1 MGQSFAQTMPDEQL
15 VRDAGLL
22 SPEAGDGVLNPAK
35 TRGIAFPNTGAVT
48 MGTRSP
54 SSYRGRMMAVT
65 TWRQGAPQPSFRQRV
80 ASWRARNWRRAVLAW
95 FVIVLA
101 IMAVAAEPVTD
112 FPRAQANAVPAV
124 RVTLSAVE
132 LLTVAGVPLLLIAL
146 P

>member
-1 MGQSFAQTMPDEQL
+1 MGQSLAQTLPDEQL
-15 VRDAGLL
+15 MPDAGLL
-22 SPEAGDGVLNPAK
+22 SPEIGDGVLSPAK
-35 TRGIAFPNTGAVT
+35 TRGIASPNPGAIT

-54 SSYRGRMMAVT
+54 SSYGGRIMVVT
-65 TWRQGAPQPSFRQRV
+65 AWRQGAPQPSFRQRV

-112 FPRAQANAVPAV
+112 FPRAQASAVPAV
-124 RVTLSAVE
+124 RVTLGVVE

>member
-1 MGQSFAQTMPDEQL
+1 MGQSLTQTLPDEQQ
-15 VRDAGLL
+15 GLQ
-22 SPEAGDGVLNPAK
+22 SPEAGEGVLNPAE
-35 TRGIAFPNTGAVT
+35 TQGITSPGSGAIT
-48 MGTRSP
+48 MGKRSP
-54 SSYRGRMMAVT
+54 SSYGGHTMVVT
-65 TWRQGAPQPSFRQRV
+65 AWRRGAPQPSFRQRV

-95 FVIVLA
+95 FVTVLA
-101 IMAVAAEPVTD
+101 VMAVAAEPVTD

>member
-1 MGQSFAQTMPDEQL
+1 MGQSLTQTLPDEQL
-15 VRDAGLL
+15 VPDARLL
-22 SPEAGDGVLNPAK
+22 SSEAGDGVLDPAK
-35 TRGIAFPNTGAVT
+35 TRGITSLDSGAVT
-48 MGTRSP
+48 TGTRPP

-65 TWRQGAPQPSFRQRV
+65 AWRQGAPQLSFRQRV

>member
-1 MGQSFAQTMPDEQL
+1 MGQSLTQTLPDEQKGL
-15 VRDAGLL
+15 PSAGAA
-22 SPEAGDGVLNPAK
+22 EGVLSPAK
-35 TRGIAFPNTGAVT
+35 TRRITSQDSGAIT

-54 SSYRGRMMAVT
+54 SSYGGHTMIDTA
-65 TWRQGAPQPSFRQRV
+65 WRRGAPQPSFRQRV

-95 FVIVLA
+95 FVTVLA
-101 IMAVAAEPVTD
+101 VMAVAAEPVND

-132 LLTVAGVPLLLIAL
+132 LLTVAGVPLLLVAL

>member
-1 MGQSFAQTMPDEQL
+1 MGQSLTQTLPYEQQ
-15 VRDAGLL
+15 GLL
-22 SPEAGDGVLNPAK
+22 SAAAGDGVLNPVT
-35 TRGIAFPNTGAVT
+35 TRGITSPGPGAVT

-54 SSYRGRMMAVT
+54 SSYGGRMMVSTA
-65 TWRQGAPQPSFRQRV
+65 WRQGAPPPSFRQRV
-80 ASWRARNWRRAVLAW
+80 ASWRARSWRRAVLAW

-112 FPRAQANAVPAV
+112 FPHAQANAVPAV

-132 LLTVAGVPLLLIAL
+132 LLTVAGVPLLLVAL

>member
-1 MGQSFAQTMPDEQL
+1 MGQSLTQTLPDEQL
-15 VRDAGLL
+15 KPDAGLL

-35 TRGIAFPNTGAVT
+35 TRGITSPDSGAIT

-54 SSYRGRMMAVT
+54 SSYGRRMMVVT
-65 TWRQGAPQPSFRQRV
+65 AWRRGAPQPSFRQRV
-80 ASWRARNWRRAVLAW
+80 ASWRARNWRRVVLAW
-95 FVIVLA
+95 FVTVLA
-101 IMAVAAEPVTD
+101 VMAVAAEPVTD
-112 FPRAQANAVPAV
+112 FPRAQASAVPAV

>member
-1 MGQSFAQTMPDEQL
+1 MGQSLTQTLPDEQQE
-15 VRDAGLL
+15 LL
-22 SPEAGDGVLNPAK
+22 SPEVGDGVLNPAK
-35 TRGIAFPNTGAVT
+35 TRGITSPDSGAVT

-54 SSYRGRMMAVT
+54 SSYGGHTMVVT
-65 TWRQGAPQPSFRQRV
+65 AWRRGAPQPSFRQRV

-101 IMAVAAEPVTD
+101 VMAVAAEPVND

>member
-1 MGQSFAQTMPDEQL
+1 MGQSLTETLPDEEL
-15 VRDAGLL
+15 VPDAGLL
-22 SPEAGDGVLNPAK
+22 SAEAGDGGLNPAK
-35 TRGIAFPNTGAVT
+35 TWGIASPHSGAIT

-54 SSYRGRMMAVT
+54 SSYRGRMTAVT
-65 TWRQGAPQPSFRQRV
+65 AWRQGAPQPSFRQRV

>member
-1 MGQSFAQTMPDEQL
+1 MGQSLTQTLPDEQQ
-15 VRDAGLL
+15 GLL
-22 SPEAGDGVLNPAK
+22 SAEAGEGVLDPRK
-35 TRGIAFPNTGAVT
+35 PGGITFPDSGAIT

-54 SSYRGRMMAVT
+54 SSYGGHTVAVT
-65 TWRQGAPQPSFRQRV
+65 AWRRGAPQPSFRQRV
-80 ASWRARNWRRAVLAW
+80 ANWRARNWRRAVLAW
-95 FVIVLA
+95 FVTVLA
-101 IMAVAAEPVTD
+101 VMAVAAEPVND